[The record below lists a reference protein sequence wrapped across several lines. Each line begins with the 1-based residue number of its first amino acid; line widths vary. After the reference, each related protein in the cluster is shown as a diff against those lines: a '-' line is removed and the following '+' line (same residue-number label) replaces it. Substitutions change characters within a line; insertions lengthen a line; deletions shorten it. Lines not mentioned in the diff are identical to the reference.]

1 MSVFLIIIEEKV
13 QKLKALK
20 FNALGKIQLKKVLKT
35 IANVPLMLLGLI
47 LFVAKKIG
55 TFLPILLSS
64 AFDISLDIKTGFV
77 YRLFWGRGN
86 LYKKILHTLFVVLT
100 VSILVTG
107 ISSRINESSKVN
119 ATIESGSGII
129 SNIDVLE
136 QGGSIQTVLASTT
149 PTNFRIFEYTVQPGD
164 KLEDLAKKYSIS
176 KETIKDSNRDKIDY
190 YQENLKPG
198 DVLYIPEINGVLY
211 KAKSGDTVSWILSQ
225 VKNGDQFEVLEIN
238 QISDSNKVLA
248 QDFRV
253 LIPGGNLP
261 APPPPIPGP
270 SYYISAPYTSASVLT
285 DVQVQALNGL
295 NFVDP
300 LSHPSCA
307 GYGWSRGFSGWHDGA
322 DLTKGGGCPIRAI
335 GAGTVTTA
343 GWGNYGEGH
352 HVVIDHGS
360 GIKSYYYHSDGNIW
374 VRAGDQVYAGQ
385 EIMNMGCTGNCTGT
399 HLHLTIKV
407 NGYAIDPAPY
417 VPYWR
422 PY

>member
-1 MSVFLIIIEEKV
+1 MKKIRSLKV
-13 QKLKALK
+13 KPLK
-20 FNALGKIQLKKVLKT
+20 NLKT
-35 IANVPLMLLGLI
+35 KNIAKNIINIPVNLLGLLI
-47 LFVAKKIG
+47 MALKKLSQIIPIIVGSLFE
-55 TFLPILLSS
+55 
-64 AFDISLDIKTGFV
+64 ISLNVKTGFV

-86 LYKKILHTLFVVLT
+86 LYKKILHTLFVILT

-107 ISSRINESSKVN
+107 ISSRISESSQVN

-149 PTNFRIFEYTVQPGD
+149 PSNFRIFEYTVQSGD

-198 DVLYIPEINGVLY
+198 DILYIPEINGVLY
-211 KAKSGDTVSWILSQ
+211 KAKSGDTISWILSQ

-238 QISDSNKVLA
+238 QINDANKTLA

-253 LIPGGNLP
+253 LIPGGSLP

-270 SYYISAPYTSASVLT
+270 SSYFSAPYTSASILT

-307 GYGWSRGFSGWHDGA
+307 GYSWSRGFSGWHDGV
-322 DLTKGGGCPIRAI
+322 DLAKGGGCPIRAI
-335 GAGTVTTA
+335 AAGKVVVA
-343 GWGNYGEGH
+343 GWEVVAGGGYS
-352 HVVIDHGS
+352 VVIDHGN
-360 GIKSYYYHSDGNIW
+360 GIRSYYYHGDGNVW
-374 VRAGDQVYAGQ
+374 VRAGDTVYGGQ

-399 HLHLTIKV
+399 HLHLTLKV
-407 NGYAIDPAPY
+407 GGFAVDTAPY
-417 VPYWR
+417 IPYWR